1 MLTVAIYHIYY
12 VYYYYLLLT
21 LVTIKL
27 CFWTWFN
34 TVSPRPSTWGAIWVF
49 ELRGGKFFW
58 GTWGVIWLEG
68 RFQKLR
74 GDFRFWILIL
84 KIYILPTDQYFH
96 SIIAKRVTIQY
107 YYTILSIF
115 GWNELPVETVTVD
128 ITWRE
133 SRQWLNRKTPT
144 TQHDFGGLPWVKL
157 IQSDVI

>member
-1 MLTVAIYHIYY
+1 MSSIQIYLVKRPVIQLSHI
-12 VYYYYLLLT
+12 
-21 LVTIKL
+21 
-27 CFWTWFN
+27 

-68 RFQKLR
+68 GFQKLR

-107 YYTILSIF
+107 YYTINHRPPTDSQILWWFLYSVGIIIIMF
-115 GWNELPVETVTVD
+115 VCVCVCIWKLL
-128 ITWRE
+128 
-133 SRQWLNRKTPT
+133 WLQFLR
-144 TQHDFGGLPWVKL
+144 
-157 IQSDVI
+157 